1 MQLLLWIKMLSSAE
15 LFFFFFFLL
24 EHPKIR
30 YVKPYSV
37 SVTYVVIMDN
47 AANQLQLQ
55 LLVSSCYKESAQLTG
70 Y

>member
-1 MQLLLWIKMLSSAE
+1 MLSSAE
-15 LFFFFFFLL
+15 LFFSFLFFLL

-47 AANQLQLQ
+47 AANQLVTVVSLQ
-55 LLVSSCYKESAQLTG
+55 LLQGECTADWILVFFSN
-70 Y
+70 

>member
-15 LFFFFFFLL
+15 LFFFFFLL

-47 AANQLQLQ
+47 AANQLQL
-55 LLVSSCYKESAQLTG
+55 LVSSCYKESAQLTG